1 MTERKS
7 RRIVPT
13 AHKSGAT
20 GELHWVEIFADRIRE
35 DLKQV
40 LQEDMDWTTSL
51 PILERLNRLQEIEK
65 HRDEFREPIRQFRK
79 AS

>member
-1 MTERKS
+1 VSAPETGRASEPR
-7 RRIVPT
+7 
-13 AHKSGAT
+13 SG
-20 GELHWVEIFADRIRE
+20 EPDWVEIFADRISE
-35 DLKQV
+35 DLKQI

-65 HRDEFREPIRQFRK
+65 RLREDSAVVRLFRK